1 MNTTRKLVTVASSVW
16 LLSMSQTVSAQPVP
30 AAPAV
35 PPKVEI
41 PEKPGAPTAPSTPD
55 TAASPGAQP
64 ARADVPKAE
73 VAKPTP
79 GSEAPTTTL
88 PATTAAPSATFDA
101 SATMPRPVAIPP
113 APAPIIEPAPA
124 PPPARTLELAE
135 EAWPAKIA
143 IGSNGWLKI
152 GGLAQAWFAVEDGT
166 RIATDAANREVDTT
180 MYFRVRRAYFTMAG
194 EVVKNRVG
202 FNLVLDG
209 AKAMRFSSVNTG
221 GAVTGYAPPSDTSIL
236 LDAMVTFKSCVAD
249 VSIGQWKSPISFEAN
264 TSSAELLLPE
274 RAHTTR
280 YFGDNYDSGVRV
292 DKKFEIIKYSL
303 QLLQGALGGNQIDNN
318 RQKEVA
324 LRLEFTPMKGI
335 MVGGAGLVSVG
346 QRDSQD
352 STREVAEADIVLEH
366 EGFLARGELLWQW
379 KGVDKQ
385 GVERTKARGMTAS
398 IAHTFAKMIQP
409 VVRLSYLDVDKTTDG
424 QTTSMPLY
432 AKYGLATDEVRAYE
446 FGLNYLID
454 GRFAKIAANYS
465 YFDLDNV
472 PYRQQFILAGQAA
485 F

>member
-1 MNTTRKLVTVASSVW
+1 MNTTRKLVTLASSVW
-16 LLSMSQTVSAQPVP
+16 LLSMSQTVSAQPAP
-30 AAPAV
+30 AAPAA
-35 PPKVEI
+35 PPKAQT
-41 PEKPGAPTAPSTPD
+41 PEKPGAPAAPDS
-55 TAASPGAQP
+55 AAAPGAQP
-64 ARADVPKAE
+64 TKSDAPNAE
-73 VAKPTP
+73 VTKPTP
-79 GSEAPTTTL
+79 GPEAPTTTL
-88 PATTAAPSATFDA
+88 PATTAAPGATFDA

-124 PPPARTLELAE
+124 PPPTHTLELAE
-135 EAWPAKIA
+135 ETWPAKIA
-143 IGSNGWLKI
+143 IGNNGWLKI
-152 GGLAQAWFAVEDGT
+152 GGLAQTWLAVEDGT
-166 RIATDAANREVDTT
+166 NIATDAANRKVDTT
-180 MYFRVRRAYFTMAG
+180 MYFRLRRAYFTMAG

-221 GAVTGYAPPSDTSIL
+221 GTLTGYAPPSDTSIL
-236 LDAMVTFKSCVAD
+236 LDAMITFKSCVAD

-280 YFGDNYDSGVRV
+280 YFGDNYDAGIRV

-303 QLLQGALGGNQIDNN
+303 QLLQGAPGANQMDNN
-318 RQKEVA
+318 RQKEIA

-352 STREVAEADIVLEH
+352 STREVAEADVAVEH

-385 GVERTKARGMTAS
+385 GIERTKARGMAAT

-424 QTTSMPLY
+424 QATSMPLY
-432 AKYGLATDEVRAYE
+432 AKYGFATDEVRAYE
-446 FGLNYLID
+446 FGINYLID
-454 GRFAKIAANYS
+454 GKFAKIMANYS